1 MPTSK
6 IPSRTSTPE
15 RWSALSSVNPG
26 GLPVPV
32 HAGGEPRVL
41 DGELRVL
48 DGELDSQPDGLDHA
62 LNPLESSSHSS
73 ETKSRRRWKQV
84 RENSGRNI
92 VLQSK
97 DEGMCV

>member
-1 MPTSK
+1 MLTSK
-6 IPSRTSTPE
+6 IPSRTLTPE

-32 HAGGEPRVL
+32 QAGGEP
-41 DGELRVL
+41 RVL

-73 ETKSRRRWKQV
+73 ETKSRRLWKQV